1 NQLVDSLTEES
12 LGDFLDRQ
20 VQIATADN
28 SETLALAHAYFRA
41 READWPEIIRDIK
54 REFAPSRII
63 NANDS
68 DRSNMLEKGQYEAL
82 NSLESLSNLYRV
94 VFAVAKL
101 TEGWDVLNLFDIV
114 RLSDHPTVSGTK
126 AKTISEAQLIG
137 RGARYFPFLLNGQR
151 SYTRRFRDDS
161 EDSMILET
169 LHYHT
174 INEPQYLKNLV
185 AALDEMNLPT
195 GVDKRNPLIDV
206 KIKKDFR

>member
-1 NQLVDSLTEES
+1 MEVHDTFVKPVVMFKSQTIDASNEANNRFNQLVDSLTEES

-94 VFAVAKL
+94 VEDVPIAV
-101 TEGWDVLNLFDIV
+101 EI
-114 RLSDHPTVSGTK
+114 
-126 AKTISEAQLIG
+126 E
-137 RGARYFPFLLNGQR
+137 
-151 SYTRRFRDDS
+151 
-161 EDSMILET
+161 
-169 LHYHT
+169 
-174 INEPQYLKNLV
+174 V
-185 AALDEMNLPT
+185 AVPYPVM
-195 GVDKRNPLIDV
+195 G
-206 KIKKDFR
+206 